1 MKKKWQPDFPEWESL
16 KKLQRIMRLTLL
28 LVFGLCFSV
37 VAKSYSQTKLM
48 DVRLSNATIHEA
60 IGYVEEHSDFVFL
73 YKKEDI
79 NLNKRVD
86 VQLTGANIDQILAK
100 VLKDEKVTYDVYDRQ
115 IVIRKAETEA
125 IAAQQKKSVS
135 GKVTDDKGQTLP
147 GVSIVVKGTTT
158 GVVTDANGGYAIQ
171 NIPADAILQFSFVG
185 MQMQEVATN
194 GKANINVVLAEETV
208 GIEEVVAI
216 GYGTVKKSD
225 LTGAVASLKK
235 DDMNKGVV
243 TSMSG
248 LLQGKA
254 AGVQITQGSAEP
266 GGGITI
272 QIRGAGSVNAGSE
285 PLYVVDGLPI
295 EIGQVI
301 SGVGANIT
309 DSRVPRSPISNINTA
324 DIQSIEIL
332 KDASATAIYG
342 ARGANGVI
350 LVTTKKGATGAMKVN
365 YSGYGGMQKP
375 INMISVLNAS
385 EYKRVLNEILA
396 TPGSNVSQTELVG
409 EIQNNGA
416 GTVWQEELIR
426 DAKVQSH
433 SLSFNGGNNTTKYFA
448 SLNYFNQEGIMINSG
463 FQRYDTR
470 FNMEHRAEKM
480 LFGINFSTAY
490 TYDDLLQG
498 GFDTN
503 EQGDPL
509 YAARGFDPTLSV
521 FNADGTYQTSPLLNI
536 DNPVALAN
544 GERSQAA
551 NYRTLGTIFGEYTIL
566 KGWTAKV
573 NIGFDMR
580 NSRRDDYVSRI
591 TKDGLANGGVGT
603 ILTGSKNNYLG
614 EFTTTYNKE
623 LKNNSNFTVMGGITY
638 QKFANSDFAGTG
650 KGFPV
655 DETMTNNM
663 GLANSAY
670 YTMTSS
676 KSNNKLLSY
685 IGRANYN
692 LGNKFLFTATIRAD
706 GSSKFGENNKFAYF
720 PSAAFAWKMTDYKFI
735 QNLDLFSSLKFR
747 SSIGQ
752 TGNQN
757 IANFLSITTFGRGSN
772 VIIGGQQYVGLVPLR
787 IANPDL
793 KWETTQQFDVGFDM
807 GFLNNRITAS
817 VDYYQKNTYD
827 MLFALPI
834 PASTGYSSVMQNIGS
849 LKNNGFELTIDSRNL
864 EGKFKWNTSFN
875 LSTLKNEVTD
885 IGTISEIIHTGAG
898 QTTSQIAI
906 IRVGETLNSFYG
918 YQTNGI
924 WQTQADITA
933 SGTKDPVKPGDIKY
947 VDQNGDKVVNTS
959 DRVILGKSIP
969 SVTIGLTNNLSFK
982 NFELNFFIDALSGV
996 KMLNNSK
1003 VETYF
1008 PVSHRRNRIA
1018 EPYLNRWTSTN
1029 PSTEFPSFVNPA
1041 GQGNKAVSDLTVEDA
1056 SYIRLQ
1062 SMQLTYRLPLK
1073 SKKIFENVAFYVS
1086 GQNLHTWT
1094 KYTGQDPTT
1103 NSNGNS
1109 TLKIDFNSYPVA
1121 RTFIFGVELGF

>member
-1 MKKKWQPDFPEWESL
+1 MKKKWQPDFSEWESL

-48 DVRLSNATIHEA
+48 DVKLSNATIHEA

-79 NLNKRVD
+79 NLSKRID

-100 VLKDEKVTYDVYDRQ
+100 VLKDEKVTYEVYDRQ
-115 IVIRKAETEA
+115 IVIRKAESDA
-125 IAAQQKKSVS
+125 VALQQKKSVS
-135 GKVTDDKGQTLP
+135 GKVNDEKGQTLP
-147 GVSIVVKGTTT
+147 GVSIVVKGTTI
-158 GVVTDANGGYAIQ
+158 GVVTDANGSYSIQ
-171 NIPADAILQFSFVG
+171 NISENATLQFSFVG
-185 MQMQEVATN
+185 MQMQEIATN
-194 GKANINVVLAEETV
+194 GKTNINIVLAEETV

-225 LTGAVASLKK
+225 VTGAVASLKK

-301 SGVGANIT
+301 SGVGENIT
-309 DSRVPRSPISNINTA
+309 DARVPRSPISNINTA

-350 LVTTKKGATGAMKVN
+350 LVTTKKGASGAMKVN

-375 INMISVLNAS
+375 INMIGVLNAS

-409 EIQNNGA
+409 DIQNNGA
-416 GTVWQEELIR
+416 GTVWQDELIR

-521 FNADGTYQTSPLLNI
+521 FNADGTYQISPLLNI

-580 NSRRDDYVSRI
+580 NSRRDDYVLRI

-623 LKNNSNFTVMGGITY
+623 LQNNSNFTVMGGITY
-638 QKFANSDFAGTG
+638 QKFTNSDFSGTG

-670 YTMTSS
+670 YTMNSS

-692 LGNKFLFTATIRAD
+692 LNNKFLFTATIRAD

-720 PSAAFAWKMTDYKFI
+720 PSAAFAWKMTDYQFI
-735 QNLDLFSSLKFR
+735 KNFKAISSLKFR

-757 IANFLSITTFGRGSN
+757 ISNFLSITTFGRGSN

-793 KWETTQQFDVGFDM
+793 KWETTQQFDIGFDM
-807 GFLNNRITAS
+807 GFFNNRIMAS

-864 EGKFKWNTSFN
+864 EGKFQWNTSFN

-898 QTTSQIAI
+898 QTTTQIAI

-924 WQTQADITA
+924 WQTQADISA

-969 SVTIGLTNNLSFK
+969 SLTLGLTNNLSFR

-996 KMLNNSK
+996 SMLNNSK

-1073 SKKIFENVAFYVS
+1073 NKKIFENVAFYVS

-1094 KYTGQDPTT
+1094 NYTGQDPTT
-1103 NSNGNS
+1103 NSNGSS

>member
-16 KKLQRIMRLTLL
+16 KKLQKIMRITLL
-28 LVFGLCFSV
+28 LVLGLCFTVS
-37 VAKSYSQTKLM
+37 AKSYSQTKLM
-48 DVRLSNATIHEA
+48 DVKLSNATIQDA

-79 NLNKRVD
+79 NLRKRVD
-86 VQLTGANIDQILAK
+86 VQLTGANIDQILAT

-115 IVIRKAETEA
+115 IVIRKAESDA
-125 IAAQQKKSVS
+125 VSAQQKKSIT
-135 GKVTDDKGQTLP
+135 GKVTDEKGQTLP

-171 NIPADAILQFSFVG
+171 NIPNDAILQFSFGG
-185 MQMQEVATN
+185 MQMQEVATS

-235 DDMNKGVV
+235 EDLNTGVI

-254 AGVQITQGSAEP
+254 AGVQIQQGSAEP

-295 EIGQVI
+295 ETGQVI
-301 SGVGANIT
+301 SGTGANIT
-309 DSRVPRSPISNINTA
+309 ASRAPRSPISNINPA
-324 DIQSIEIL
+324 DIQNIEIL

-350 LVTTKKGATGAMKVN
+350 LVTTKKGSSGALKIN
-365 YSGYGGMQKP
+365 YSGYGGIQKP
-375 INMISVLNAS
+375 ISMVSVLTATD
-385 EYKRVLNEILA
+385 YKRILNEILD
-396 TPGSNVSQTELVG
+396 TPGSNVSQTERVG
-409 EIQNNGA
+409 EIQNGGL
-416 GTVWQEELIR
+416 GTIWQDQLIR
-426 DAKVQSH
+426 QAPVQSH
-433 SLSFNGGNNTTKYFA
+433 SLSFTGGSNNTKYFA

-463 FQRYDTR
+463 YQRYDSR
-470 FNMEHRAEKM
+470 FNLEHKANKM
-480 LFGINFSTAY
+480 LFGINFSTSY

-509 YAARGFDPTLSV
+509 YAARNYDPTLAI
-521 FNADGTYQTSPLLNI
+521 FNADGTYQRSSLLNVE
-536 DNPVALAN
+536 NPLALAN
-544 GERSQAA
+544 GERSKAA
-551 NYRTLGTIFGEYTIL
+551 NYRTLGTIYGEYTIL
-566 KGWTAKV
+566 KGWTAKL
-573 NIGFDMR
+573 NLGFDVR

-591 TKDGLANGGVGT
+591 TQDGLANGGVGT
-603 ILTGSKNNYLG
+603 ILTGTRTNYLG
-614 EFTTTYNKE
+614 ELTTTYNRD
-623 LKNNSNFTVMGGITY
+623 LNNNSSFTVLGGITY
-638 QKFANSDFAGTG
+638 QKFSNLDFSGTG
-650 KGFPV
+650 RGFPV

-663 GLANSAY
+663 GMANAALYEMS
-670 YTMTSS
+670 SS

-692 LGNKFLFTATIRAD
+692 LNNKFLFTATLRAD

-720 PSAAFAWKMTDYKFI
+720 PSGAFAWKMTDYEFI
-735 QNLDLFSSLKFR
+735 KKLNLFSSLKFR
-747 SSIGQ
+747 TSYGE

-757 IANFLSITTFGRGSN
+757 IANYLSITTFGIGAN
-772 VIIGGQQYVGLVPLR
+772 VIMNGQQLVSLQPLR

-793 KWETTQQFDVGFDM
+793 KWETTKQFDVGFDM
-807 GFLNNRITAS
+807 GFLDNRIVTS
-817 VDYYQKNTYD
+817 IDYYQKNTEQ
-827 MLFALPI
+827 MLFALPV
-834 PASTGYSSVMQNIGS
+834 PASSGYTSIMSNIGNI
-849 LKNNGFELTIDSRNL
+849 KNEGFELTIDSRNIQ
-864 EGKFKWNTSFN
+864 GKFTWNTSMN
-875 LSTLKNEVTD
+875 ISTLKNRVTD
-885 IGTISEIIHTGAG
+885 IGSISEIIHTGAG
-898 QTTSQIAI
+898 QTTTQIAI

-918 YQTNGI
+918 YKTNGI
-924 WQTQADITA
+924 WQSQAEISA

-947 VDQNGDKVVNTS
+947 VDQNGDNVVNSS
-959 DRVILGKSIP
+959 DRVIIGKSIP
-969 SVTIGLTNNLSFK
+969 SFTMGLTNTFTFK
-982 NFELNFFIDALSGV
+982 NFELNFFIDANSGMQ
-996 KMLNNSK
+996 MLNNSK

-1018 EPYLNRWTSTN
+1018 EPYLNRWTTAN
-1029 PSTEFPSFVNPA
+1029 PSTENPSFVNPA
-1041 GQGNKAVSDLTVEDA
+1041 GQGNKSVSDLTVEDA

-1062 SMQLTYRLPLK
+1062 SMQLTYNVPLK
-1073 SKKIFENVAFYVS
+1073 STKIFDRVSFYIS
-1086 GQNLHTWT
+1086 GQNLHTWSN
-1094 KYTGQDPTT
+1094 YTGQDPTT
-1103 NSNGNS
+1103 NSNGDS